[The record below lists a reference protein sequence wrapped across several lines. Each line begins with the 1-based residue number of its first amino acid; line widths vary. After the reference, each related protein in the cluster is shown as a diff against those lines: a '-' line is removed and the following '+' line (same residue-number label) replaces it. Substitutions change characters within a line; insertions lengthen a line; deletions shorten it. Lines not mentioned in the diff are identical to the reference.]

1 MTIDI
6 SKSKQTK
13 TVFKVQSNGNL
24 ELRINRT
31 DHSNKAKKK
40 TPYVE
45 SVKPI
50 SESKNSA
57 ADSTTDWTD
66 GKNDERKRYRVLPNG
81 VVMKLM
87 KKSDYKGFER
97 MLTNISLIVGNA
109 FLIKNLDILNNLTNV
124 QTVAAFLPL
133 YMFYGFQLQCM
144 GFAGGHEVSTS
155 ICAIASTDT
164 LCHMYSHL
172 YSYSRLIAYSLQCIQ
187 NQGLQLFLCISR
199 GSMLL

>member
-13 TVFKVQSNGNL
+13 TVFRVQSTGNL

-31 DHSNKAKKK
+31 DHSSTKKQAA
-40 TPYVE
+40 YVK
-45 SVKPI
+45 SVKPV
-50 SESKNSA
+50 SGNKNFLGDPT
-57 ADSTTDWTD
+57 ADWSD
-66 GKNDERKRYRVLPNG
+66 GKQEESKRYRVLPNG

-97 MLTNISLIVGNA
+97 MLTNIFLIVGNA
-109 FLIKNLDILNNLTNV
+109 FLIKNLDIFNNLTDA

-144 GFAGGHEVSTS
+144 GFAGGHEVSFYLFYMQLHRLTF
-155 ICAIASTDT
+155 CV
-164 LCHMYSHL
+164 MYMNIL
-172 YSYSRLIAYSLQCIQ
+172 TI
-187 NQGLQLFLCISR
+187 FPFTK
-199 GSMLL
+199 

>member
-13 TVFKVQSNGNL
+13 TVFRVQSNGNL

-31 DHSNKAKKK
+31 EHSSTKKAAH
-40 TPYVE
+40 VE
-45 SVKPI
+45 TVEKPI

-57 ADSTTDWTD
+57 IDSTTDWTD
-66 GKNDERKRYRVLPNG
+66 GKDDERKRYRVLPNG

-155 ICAIASTDT
+155 ICGAIASTDT

-172 YSYSRLIAYSLQCIQ
+172 YWFSCLIAYSLQCIQ
-187 NQGLQLFLCISR
+187 NQGLQLFLCIPR

>member
-13 TVFKVQSNGNL
+13 TVFRVQSNGNL

-31 DHSNKAKKK
+31 EHSNKAQKKAA
-40 TPYVE
+40 YVE
-45 SVKPI
+45 KVKLI
-50 SESKNSA
+50 SESEHSVGNSTA
-57 ADSTTDWTD
+57 DWTD
-66 GKNDERKRYRVLPNG
+66 GKDEERKRYRVLPNG

-109 FLIKNLDILNNLTNV
+109 LLIKNLDIFNNLTNV
-124 QTVAAFLPL
+124 QALAAFLPL

-144 GFAGGHEVSTS
+144 GFAGGHEVSQ
-155 ICAIASTDT
+155 IFI
-164 LCHMYSHL
+164 
-172 YSYSRLIAYSLQCIQ
+172 
-187 NQGLQLFLCISR
+187 
-199 GSMLL
+199 